1 MSKKV
6 LELVAERHELAH
18 EPGLVVAAEE
28 DDLVGVVDEHGAEV
42 EDDLGGEEAAVDIV
56 AEEDVLHGAA
66 AKLLLG
72 LHGVG
77 EAGDPKDG
85 RGGRRRSSPGAAARR
100 GWAWRASAAAPATAS
115 RRPRR
120 TASSRRAAATGTAP
134 RPGSPGSARSGW
146 SPSWFSSTTRLCS
159 KKGHSGTEVDGKAT
173 REHLVCWFFSDSKH
187 TSMDR
192 VPTCHLPLFCC
203 FPWGT
208 I

>member
-100 GWAWRASAAAPATAS
+100 GWASRASAAAPATAS

-134 RPGSPGSARSGW
+134 RLRKEWMEPLVVL
-146 SPSWFSSTTRLCS
+146 FDNSTVL
-159 KKGHSGTEVDGKAT
+159 KKGPQWHRGRRQGHT
-173 REHLVCWFFSDSKH
+173 RAPCLLV
-187 TSMDR
+187 
-192 VPTCHLPLFCC
+192 LQ
-203 FPWGT
+203 
-208 I
+208 